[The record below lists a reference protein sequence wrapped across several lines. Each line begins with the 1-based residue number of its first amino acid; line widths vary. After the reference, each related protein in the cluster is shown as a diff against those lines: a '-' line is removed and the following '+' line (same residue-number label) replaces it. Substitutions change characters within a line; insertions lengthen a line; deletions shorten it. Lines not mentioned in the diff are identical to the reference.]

1 MATDAAPPEFKDA
14 GGFGAADYVAMEFYY
29 QDFDGEQRGP
39 VTFRG
44 LRAGVA
50 EGKVDDSSYIYP
62 KLCDEWVQLGS
73 LPTLLKLLQSLA
85 ADESPAFTEEDA
97 ASPSFT
103 EQTTG
108 ASSPRTPFQRL
119 STYEEGDGVDSPRTP
134 FPRLS
139 TYAEGDGVDSSDES
153 VEGPSRRDRFAM
165 MQSALVAAK
174 AEVASLRKEVD
185 VLREEKAAL
194 ESAASLTRRLK
205 VEKKLLSARLSAV
218 ESTLRHERDELN
230 PTKDALY
237 REAED
242 FKGRVSEC
250 ELEIDRLR
258 RAGADRGDGQEHHHI
273 TKSEALRE
281 LMRVRP
287 ARGFRTSAKELVTA
301 IIARRASSPG
311 SSLARPI
318 KPPPPRRAI
327 SQLEPSHAYAD
338 IVSRARPPPRARDA
352 PVQSF
357 ADIACSPRAAVARRP
372 APEPR
377 GTTPR
382 STATRTPPPMPFG
395 WPFARAG
402 SSRTFSSASSAPAAT
417 PPVPPLPQVPA
428 AGAPRPD
435 EAPNGGLRRAPSSTA
450 RRNAFAAAP

>member
-14 GGFGAADYVAMEFYY
+14 GGFGPADYVAMEFYY

-44 LRAGVA
+44 LRAAVA
-50 EGKVDDSSYIYP
+50 EGKVDDSSYVYP

-73 LPTLLKLLQSLA
+73 LPTLLKLLTSLA

-108 ASSPRTPFQRL
+108 HTLPRL
-119 STYEEGDGVDSPRTP
+119 STYEEGDGVESPRTP

-139 TYAEGDGVDSSDES
+139 TYAEGDGVDSSDEN

-165 MQSALVAAK
+165 MQSALIAAK

-258 RAGADRGDGQEHHHI
+258 RAGADQGDGPPHHHI

-382 STATRTPPPMPFG
+382 STATRTSPMPFG

-417 PPVPPLPQVPA
+417 PPVPPPAQVPA

-450 RRNAFAAAP
+450 GRNAFAAAP

>member
-14 GGFGAADYVAMEFYY
+14 GGFGPADYVAMEFYY

-44 LRAGVA
+44 LRAAVA
-50 EGKVDDSSYIYP
+50 EGKVDDSSYVYP

-73 LPTLLKLLQSLA
+73 LPTLLKLLTSLA

-108 ASSPRTPFQRL
+108 HTLPRL
-119 STYEEGDGVDSPRTP
+119 STYEEGDGVESPRTP

-165 MQSALVAAK
+165 MQSALIAAK

-218 ESTLRHERDELN
+218 ESTLRHERDEIN

-258 RAGADRGDGQEHHHI
+258 RAGADQGDGPPHHHI

-382 STATRTPPPMPFG
+382 STATRTSPMPFG

-417 PPVPPLPQVPA
+417 PPVPPPAQVPA

-450 RRNAFAAAP
+450 GRNAFAAAP

>member
-1 MATDAAPPEFKDA
+1 MATDAPPEFKDA
-14 GGFGAADYVAMEFYY
+14 GGFGPADYVAMEFYY

-44 LRAGVA
+44 LRAAVA
-50 EGKVDDSSYIYP
+50 DGKVDDVSYVYTNRR
-62 KLCDEWVQLGS
+62 DEWVQLGR
-73 LPTLLKLLQSLA
+73 LPTLLKLLTSLA

-108 ASSPRTPFQRL
+108 HTLPRL
-119 STYEEGDGVDSPRTP
+119 STYEEGDGVESPRTP

-165 MQSALVAAK
+165 MQSALIAAK

-218 ESTLRHERDELN
+218 ESTLRHERDEIN

-258 RAGADRGDGQEHHHI
+258 RAGADQGDGPPHHHI

-377 GTTPR
+377 GATPR
-382 STATRTPPPMPFG
+382 STATRTSPMPFG

-417 PPVPPLPQVPA
+417 PPVPQVPA

-450 RRNAFAAAP
+450 GRNAFAAAP

>member
-14 GGFGAADYVAMEFYY
+14 GGFGPADYVAMEFYY

-44 LRAGVA
+44 LRAAVA
-50 EGKVDDSSYIYP
+50 EGKVDDVSYVYTNRR
-62 KLCDEWVQLGS
+62 DEWVQLGR
-73 LPTLLKLLQSLA
+73 LPTLLKLLTSLA

-108 ASSPRTPFQRL
+108 HTLPRL
-119 STYEEGDGVDSPRTP
+119 STYEEGDGVESPRTP

-165 MQSALVAAK
+165 MQSALIAAK

-218 ESTLRHERDELN
+218 ESTLRHERDEIN

-258 RAGADRGDGQEHHHI
+258 RAGAGPGDGPPHHHI

-382 STATRTPPPMPFG
+382 STATRTPPPMMPFG

-450 RRNAFAAAP
+450 GRNAFAAAP

>member
-14 GGFGAADYVAMEFYY
+14 GGFGPADYVAMEFYY

-44 LRAGVA
+44 LRAAVA
-50 EGKVDDSSYIYP
+50 EGKVDDVSYVYTNRR
-62 KLCDEWVQLGS
+62 DEWVQLGR
-73 LPTLLKLLQSLA
+73 LPTLLKLLTSLA

-108 ASSPRTPFQRL
+108 HTLPRL
-119 STYEEGDGVDSPRTP
+119 STYEEGDGVESPRTP

-165 MQSALVAAK
+165 MQSALIAAK

-218 ESTLRHERDELN
+218 ESTLRHERDEIN

-258 RAGADRGDGQEHHHI
+258 RAGADRGDGPPQHHI

-417 PPVPPLPQVPA
+417 PPVPQVPA

>member
-14 GGFGAADYVAMEFYY
+14 GGFGPADYVAMEFYY

-44 LRAGVA
+44 LRATVA
-50 EGKVDDSSYIYP
+50 DGKVDDSSYIYP
-62 KLCDEWVQLGS
+62 KLCDEWVQLGR
-73 LPTLLKLLQSLA
+73 LPTLLKLLTSLA

-103 EQTTG
+103 ERTTG
-108 ASSPRTPFQRL
+108 SSSPRAPFQRL

-139 TYAEGDGVDSSDES
+139 TYAEGDGVDSSDED

-165 MQSALVAAK
+165 MQSALIAAK

-218 ESTLRHERDELN
+218 ESTLRHERDEIN

-258 RAGADRGDGQEHHHI
+258 RAGADQGDGQEHHHI

-281 LMRVRP
+281 LLRVRP

-327 SQLEPSHAYAD
+327 SQREPSHAYAD

-357 ADIACSPRAAVARRP
+357 ADIVCSPRAAVARRP

-382 STATRTPPPMPFG
+382 STATRAPPPMPFG

-417 PPVPPLPQVPA
+417 PPVPPVPQVPA

-435 EAPNGGLRRAPSSTA
+435 EAPNGGLRRAPASTA